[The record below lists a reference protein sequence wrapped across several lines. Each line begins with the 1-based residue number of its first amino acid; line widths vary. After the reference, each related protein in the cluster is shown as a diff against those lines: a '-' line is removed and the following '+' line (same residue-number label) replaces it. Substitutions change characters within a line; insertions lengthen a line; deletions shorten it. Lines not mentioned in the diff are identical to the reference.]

1 MQETSNRLAFI
12 AGLSAIFGAIAMCGG
27 LALKMDQRAT
37 DQLIGIAGIAVVVI
51 PLCIT
56 GIAIALIFSRRP
68 QAVTMTAPQIEV
80 YDPPAKQLASPQRM
94 DFLDTGR
101 GQLVDISR
109 VEQMAF
115 QIVHRCKGVEWTYEN
130 IKAYTGETNNGL
142 IQQGLDLLAAR
153 GQVSMGGQGR
163 KRVRT
168 APQPAEAQGW

>member
-1 MQETSNRLAFI
+1 MQETSNRLSFI
-12 AGLSAIFGAIAMCGG
+12 AGLSAVFGAVAMCGG
-27 LALKMDQRAT
+27 LAFKMDQRAT

-56 GIAIALIFSRRP
+56 GIAIALIVSRRP
-68 QAVTMTAPQIEV
+68 QTVPPPQIEV
-80 YDPPAKQLASPQRM
+80 YEPPAKQLPLSQRVE
-94 DFLDTGR
+94 FLDTGR
-101 GQLVDISR
+101 GQLVDVGR

-153 GQVSMGGQGR
+153 GQVSTGGQGR
-163 KRVRT
+163 KRVRS

>member
-12 AGLSAIFGAIAMCGG
+12 AGLSAIFGSIAMCGG
-27 LALKMDQRAT
+27 LAFKMDQRAT
-37 DQLIGIAGIAVVVI
+37 DQLIGIAGVVAVI
-51 PLCIT
+51 ILLCATSIV
-56 GIAIALIFSRRP
+56 IALIYSRRP
-68 QAVTMTAPQIEV
+68 QAVPLPPQIEV
-80 YDPPAKQLASPQRM
+80 YDPSPKQLASPQRM